1 MIRSFKITSKLY
13 DLYKSKKEIDNCKCS
28 LFKSGM
34 FYIFVSDD
42 AKYVS
47 KKTLLK
53 LSNLS
58 NDVVKCGFPY
68 NKLDKYMEL
77 FNNLGIEVEIVKNNI
92 DNSDKII
99 KKLKHIN
106 IDNITPY
113 ESLKMLHELVV
124 MLINDLE
131 GLMIYKQY
139 IELIDY
145 TLMILKK
152 YPKSKR
158 IIILNNIDNY
168 LKFLKVLIRISYKQ
182 RYISS
187 KNYSSWSKKITNIN
201 NLLYGWIKAC
211 LKV

>member
-1 MIRSFKITSKLY
+1 MSKLY
-13 DLYKSKKEIDNCKCS
+13 DLYKSKKEIDKSKCY

-34 FYIFVSDD
+34 FYIFIDED

-53 LSNLS
+53 LTNLS

-68 NKLDKYMEL
+68 NQLDKYMEL
-77 FNNLGIEVEIVKNNI
+77 FNNLGIEVEMVNNNI
-92 DNSDKII
+92 DN
-99 KKLKHIN
+99 N
-106 IDNITPY
+106 
-113 ESLKMLHELVV
+113 
-124 MLINDLE
+124 
-131 GLMIYKQY
+131 
-139 IELIDY
+139 
-145 TLMILKK
+145 
-152 YPKSKR
+152 
-158 IIILNNIDNY
+158 